1 MRIVILTFNPSLISN
16 NMSQKVPLYEIGLAK
31 EDPATELVM
40 SKLDSALEKSKS
52 VLSDIIEAKISVK
65 SQNPEG
71 SRTHYDATFTVI
83 TSKKRLTYTDEG
95 WDILKIADNL
105 SRKLEGELTKHDDQR
120 QRDSVRK
127 RSD

>member
-1 MRIVILTFNPSLISN
+1 MPFNSEVISN

-40 SKLDSALEKSKS
+40 SKLGGSLEKAKS
-52 VLSDIIEAKISVK
+52 VLSDLIEAKISVK

-83 TSKKRLTYTDEG
+83 TSKKQLIYTDEG
-95 WDILKIADNL
+95 WDLLKIADNL

-127 RSD
+127 RSA